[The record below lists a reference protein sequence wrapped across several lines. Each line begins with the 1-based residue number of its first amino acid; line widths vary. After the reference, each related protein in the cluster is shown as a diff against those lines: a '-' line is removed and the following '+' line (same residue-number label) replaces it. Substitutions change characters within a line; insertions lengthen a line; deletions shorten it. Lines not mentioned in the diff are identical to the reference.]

1 MVLVSPI
8 APVRLA
14 DVLSSCLLALQ
25 AEDNPLGLSPV
36 KKAAVLLVD
45 GLGAENLRENS
56 GHARRLMRAWRR
68 RDLSADS
75 GFPSTTASALTTLTT
90 GVRAGQH
97 GIVGYSLQE
106 PVSGDII
113 NHLKSWSPLVDPA
126 TWQRVPTL
134 FQKAQALGIPS
145 LSQGEPRFE
154 HSDFT
159 KAVWRGSNFAG
170 TGSLTEQFDNL
181 RSFFDSH
188 DSALGY
194 LYWPALDRTGHA
206 SGSES
211 DSWLHRLEELDGWV
225 SELDRLLG
233 PEEGL
238 IVTADHGMVDVPPED
253 KIFVDY
259 SSPLL
264 EGVQAWAGEPRA
276 PQLYLAPGASLASLV
291 AQWRELLGDQ
301 AHVVTRQELVD
312 GGWLGPVDPGVVERI
327 GDIVIL
333 CVGSLAVYHSP
344 TASKMSAAM
353 VGQHGSIT
361 QREREVP
368 VIPLGAWG

>member
-36 KKAAVLLVD
+36 KKAAVLVVD

-56 GHARRLMRAWRR
+56 GHARGLMRAWRR

-90 GVRAGQH
+90 GASPGQH

-106 PVSGDII
+106 PVSGEII
-113 NHLKSWSPLVDPA
+113 NHLKNWSPLVDPA

-134 FQKAQALGIPS
+134 FERAKELGIPS

-159 KAVWRGSNFAG
+159 KAVWRGSDFAG

-181 RSFFDSH
+181 RSFFGSH
-188 DSALGY
+188 GSALGY

-233 PEEGL
+233 PEEGF

-259 SSPLL
+259 PSPLL

-333 CVGSLAVYHSP
+333 CVGSLAIYHTP

-361 QREREVP
+361 QREREIP